1 MLNQDELRTYGGYL
15 LARGRWL
22 AFRAFDQDIGGPLE
36 LKPVEF
42 SVLLL
47 LRGNPQASPAQL
59 SSALNVAAP
68 NMTGVLRRMEERGLV
83 ARTPCAEDRRVHHV
97 VLTDSGRDLVGRAV
111 EAGRDMDRRWMSS
124 LTAAERAMLIE
135 LLGKAVGFHPAA

>member
-68 NMTGVLRRMEERGLV
+68 NMTGVLRRMEERGLL

-97 VLTDSGRDLVGRAV
+97 VLTDAGRDLVGRAV